1 MLRGRPLR
9 FGGERIRWRSIPQAL
24 VLFRHDDSRVFGAD
38 LADVNGQSRHL
49 DTIRIFEC
57 SDLEDLGID
66 GAGGGFHVCRVFGFG
81 GVVGRGHHRERI
93 VGGSVTYDLWVG
105 LGFVVCCMG
114 LRTLEVPCSPYPPRT
129 GM

>member
-1 MLRGRPLR
+1 VLRGRPLR

-24 VLFRHDDSRVFGAD
+24 VLFGHDDSRVLSAD
-38 LADVNGQSRHL
+38 LAKVNGQSRHL

-66 GAGGGFHVCRVFGFG
+66 GVGGGFHVCRVF
-81 GVVGRGHHRERI
+81 
-93 VGGSVTYDLWVG
+93 
-105 LGFVVCCMG
+105 GFVVCCMG
-114 LRTLEVPCSPYPPRT
+114 LRTLEAPCSPYPPRT